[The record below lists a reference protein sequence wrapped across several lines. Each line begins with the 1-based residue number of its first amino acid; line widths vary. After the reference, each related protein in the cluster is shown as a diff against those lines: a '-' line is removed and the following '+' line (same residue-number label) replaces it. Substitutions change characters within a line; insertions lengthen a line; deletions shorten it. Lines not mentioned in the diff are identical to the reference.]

1 MLHAP
6 FIVYFLI
13 YYIKSMTLAIQV
25 MQTIILQVLNTFF
38 IFFFN
43 FDILIISIILVGA
56 TQCLYGRAGLVFL
69 CSDGSLWLHL
79 DTETCRSFILTFEC
93 ILLNV

>member
-38 IFFFN
+38 IFFF
-43 FDILIISIILVGA
+43 
-56 TQCLYGRAGLVFL
+56 
-69 CSDGSLWLHL
+69 
-79 DTETCRSFILTFEC
+79 
-93 ILLNV
+93 